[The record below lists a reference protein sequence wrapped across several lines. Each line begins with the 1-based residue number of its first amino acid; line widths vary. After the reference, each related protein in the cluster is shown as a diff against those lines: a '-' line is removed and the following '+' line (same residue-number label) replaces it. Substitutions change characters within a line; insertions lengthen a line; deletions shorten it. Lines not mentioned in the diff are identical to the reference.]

1 MNILLDFDGIVI
13 RNQTIGKIIEQK
25 SIDFVQSK
33 LNISHRNSKYINRF
47 LYKTYGHT
55 ANGIAK
61 YTSERL
67 DDVVYDYND
76 YVFNNINYKDLSSY
90 LIKNDKDRI
99 DTLMQTIAKTYDNK
113 YGLFTNAPISW
124 CENLLSC
131 LQMDIYDIIDYDKV
145 YTSDEGDLKP
155 NLTMYNYIESELN
168 DTIYFI
174 DDSYVNLSPVLNND
188 RWKTYLVDS
197 DSTFDLIDTFDKIHY
212 SGISRIG
219 SERS

>member
-1 MNILLDFDGIVI
+1 MNILLDFDGIIVN
-13 RNQTIGKIIEQK
+13 NQKVGKLIEQK

-33 LNISHRNSKYINRF
+33 LNISHHNSKYINRF

-76 YVFNNINYKDLSSY
+76 FVFNNINYKDFSSY

-131 LQMDIYDIIDYDKV
+131 LEIDIYDIIDYDKV

-155 NLTMYNYIESELN
+155 NLTMYNYIDNKLN
-168 DTIYFI
+168 DTIHFI
-174 DDSYVNLSPVLNND
+174 DDSYINLLPVLKND
-188 RWKTYLVDS
+188 KWKTYLVNS
-197 DSTFDLIDTFDKIHY
+197 GNTFDLIDIIDKIHY
-212 SGISRIG
+212 TGVS
-219 SERS
+219 